1 MFPENYMAKTVPQ
14 MLYEKAMDI
23 PTSPIQFFK
32 DKAGNFHPVSYIDF
46 SQQMLYFGAGLL
58 SLGIERGGHIGLIS
72 DNRHEWFVCSMG
84 IMSIGCCDIPRGSE
98 ATVKDLSYILSFAE
112 CPTVIVENKYSLSKI
127 IECRAK
133 LTALRNLVVI
143 DPNGIDASALDVP
156 VYTYEDIL
164 QKGKDYREEHPG
176 EVEEIL
182 KLGTEDETATIIFT
196 SGTTGIPKGVEL
208 THKNFL
214 CQIKDLNLILPL
226 KHGDKALTVLPV
238 WHVYEREIEY
248 YLAYVGVAMC
258 YSKPVVSMMISDM
271 KKIQPQ
277 FLACVPRIWDGIY
290 NVMEK
295 QAVNK
300 SKRRKVL
307 FKLCTGSATTRLR
320 LLNIIYGRNQ
330 LFKKKLWIHRLF
342 DRVLFVPCLF
352 LSPFAMLGEAVFFKK
367 IRDVMGGS
375 FKLAMSGG
383 GGIAPK
389 LDRFYNAVGIRLVEG
404 YGLTET
410 APICSMRNY
419 RNNVMGTIG
428 KALPYCEAKVVNR
441 HGVECGP
448 GQLGVLYIRGDNV
461 MKCYYKQPEL
471 TAEAVQEGWFNTGD
485 LVVRTVGEEII
496 VKGRAK
502 DTIVLRSGENVE
514 PLPLENKLVESP
526 YIAQAVVVGQDQNSL
541 GALIIPQKE
550 NIKKFAEEQ
559 GLDTENFSAVLKSE
573 EVRNLMFKELER
585 LVTPKSG
592 FKPFEKIGKFA
603 FLDKQFEVGEEL
615 SAKGTIIRYKI
626 EELYRWQ
633 IASMFS
639 DSVLMQNLSSLTG
652 NLKDLSFKTSSITNN
667 ILDKIKK

>member
-1 MFPENYMAKTVPQ
+1 
-14 MLYEKAMDI
+14 
-23 PTSPIQFFK
+23 
-32 DKAGNFHPVSYIDF
+32 
-46 SQQMLYFGAGLL
+46 
-58 SLGIERGGHIGLIS
+58 
-72 DNRHEWFVCSMG
+72 
-84 IMSIGCCDIPRGSE
+84 
-98 ATVKDLSYILSFAE
+98 
-112 CPTVIVENKYSLSKI
+112 
-127 IECRAK
+127 
-133 LTALRNLVVI
+133 
-143 DPNGIDASALDVP
+143 
-156 VYTYEDIL
+156 
-164 QKGKDYREEHPG
+164 
-176 EVEEIL
+176 
-182 KLGTEDETATIIFT
+182 
-196 SGTTGIPKGVEL
+196 
-208 THKNFL
+208 
-214 CQIKDLNLILPL
+214 
-226 KHGDKALTVLPV
+226 
-238 WHVYEREIEY
+238 
-248 YLAYVGVAMC
+248 
-258 YSKPVVSMMISDM
+258 
-271 KKIQPQ
+271 
-277 FLACVPRIWDGIY
+277 
-290 NVMEK
+290 
-295 QAVNK
+295 
-300 SKRRKVL
+300 
-307 FKLCTGSATTRLR
+307 
-320 LLNIIYGRNQ
+320 
-330 LFKKKLWIHRLF
+330 
-342 DRVLFVPCLF
+342 
-352 LSPFAMLGEAVFFKK
+352 
-367 IRDVMGGS
+367 
-375 FKLAMSGG
+375 
-383 GGIAPK
+383 
-389 LDRFYNAVGIRLVEG
+389 
-404 YGLTET
+404 
-410 APICSMRNY
+410 
-419 RNNVMGTIG
+419 
-428 KALPYCEAKVVNR
+428 
-441 HGVECGP
+441 
-448 GQLGVLYIRGDNV
+448 